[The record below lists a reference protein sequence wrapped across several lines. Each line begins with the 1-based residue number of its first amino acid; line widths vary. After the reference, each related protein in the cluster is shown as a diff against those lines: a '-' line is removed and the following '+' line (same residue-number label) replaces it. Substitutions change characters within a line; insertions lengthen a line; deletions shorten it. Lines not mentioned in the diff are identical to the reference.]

1 MLSLFRNNN
10 PYTVIIL
17 LIATMLLK
25 LQVLAHPLPPDVVDG
40 HFLYGH
46 VLQLLDVVFR
56 GNAFAYT
63 FIAVVMLFL
72 QALYF
77 KSITARH
84 KLYPRS
90 TYLPA
95 LAFILLTSIFPA
107 FNYFSCTLLI
117 NWCLLAGVDTIL
129 SLGQTQQPRKLLFNG
144 GFIICL
150 AALLQFSAI
159 GFFLLFFIGLAMLR
173 SFNPSEWVVGAMGYF
188 TPFYFY
194 ACILFLIDQL
204 PLIAQWPHLGLSLPT
219 HLSAPGYFIIS
230 ISGLLILFVCGFYAM
245 QQQIAK
251 NSVYG
256 RRTWSV
262 IIIYLLLS
270 LLVAVFTD
278 HTVKSAWLLI
288 IPASAMIITHG
299 ISLEKSKRFSNF
311 TFYFFLA
318 FVLAC
323 QLAIK

>member
-1 MLSLFRNNN
+1 VL
-10 PYTVIIL
+10 IL
-17 LIATMLLK
+17 LIAAMLLK
-25 LQVLAHPLPPDVVDG
+25 LQVLAHPLPPAAVDG
-40 HFLYGH
+40 HYLYGH
-46 VLQLLDVVFR
+46 VLQIMDVVYH

-63 FIAVVMLFL
+63 FTSVIMLFL

-77 KSITARH
+77 KSIASRH

-95 LAFILLTSIFPA
+95 LSFLLLTSIFPA
-107 FNYFSCTLLI
+107 FNFFSCTLLI
-117 NWCLLAGVDTIL
+117 NWCMLGGIDTLL
-129 SLGQTQQPRKLLFNG
+129 SFSQTHQPRKQVFNA
-144 GFIICL
+144 GFIICI

-159 GFFLLFFIGLAMLR
+159 AYILLFFIGLALLR
-173 SFNPSEWVVGAMGYF
+173 SFSISEWVVGAMGYF
-188 TPFYFY
+188 TPIYFY
-194 ACILFLIDQL
+194 VCILFLMDEL
-204 PLIAQWPHLGLSLPT
+204 PLMAKWPHLGLSLPT

-256 RRTWSV
+256 RRIWSV
-262 IIIYLLLS
+262 IIIYLVLS

-278 HTVKSAWLLI
+278 LSVTSAWLLI
-288 IPASAMIITHG
+288 IPPSAFIITHG

-311 TFYFFLA
+311 TFYFFLV